1 MRLTLGQRSFLHI
14 VFVTILL
21 CLSVFLLACQKSPK
35 TQEEA
40 LSQIPQNA
48 KVGLVPFTQPLTVGN
63 LLEGNLP
70 ANQGQISSEERQ
82 KLDSMLDFAL
92 FEKQRYVKSIPLPL
106 AHKSTQFAASPTPAA
121 LPYWV
126 RYGRGYG
133 VDFLLIPQVLIWHE
147 RHGGRAGVSDSA
159 HVRTEI
165 FLLDMHSGH
174 IYARSIFEEKQLS
187 LLEDMTKVGTFFK
200 RGGSWV
206 TAQELAQEAITKAL
220 QELRI

>member
-1 MRLTLGQRSFLHI
+1 MSLTLGAKRFLHTAL
-14 VFVTILL
+14 VTTLL
-21 CLSVFLLACQKSPK
+21 CLSVFLVACQKNTN

-40 LSQIPQNA
+40 QSQIPHNA
-48 KVGLVPFTQPLTVGN
+48 KVGLVPFTHPTTVGS

-70 ANQGQISSEERQ
+70 ANQGHISLEERQ
-82 KLDSMLDFAL
+82 KLDRMLDTAL
-92 FEKQRYVKSIPLPL
+92 FEKQRYVKPIPLPL
-106 AHKSTQFAASPTPAA
+106 SRHTTQFASSPTPAA

-133 VDFLLIPQVLIWHE
+133 VDFLLIPQVLIWYE

-159 HVRTEI
+159 HIRTEI
-165 FLLDMHSGH
+165 FLLDMHTGH